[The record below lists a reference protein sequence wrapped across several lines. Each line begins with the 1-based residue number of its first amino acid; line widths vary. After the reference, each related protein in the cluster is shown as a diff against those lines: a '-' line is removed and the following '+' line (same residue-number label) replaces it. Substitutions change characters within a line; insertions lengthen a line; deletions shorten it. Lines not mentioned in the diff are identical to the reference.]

1 MAYDA
6 SATRQRILTAA
17 RDEFAAHGVA
27 GARVDRIAAAAQ
39 ANKRAIYDYF
49 GDKEALF
56 SVVLEREM
64 IHCAEF
70 VPLDGDDL
78 GEYARNLVEY
88 QAENPHFLRLLMWE
102 ALEFE
107 GAQIPGREVRT
118 AKYLARAERIS
129 EAGHAPERARE
140 LLFFA
145 MALSNWG
152 LVAPQLRQMILG
164 PEYEDPKRLAAAAA
178 DAVRALAR
186 QEAPAEQKT

>member
-6 SATRQRILTAA
+6 SATRQRILVAA
-17 RDEFAAHGVA
+17 RAEFAAHGVA

-56 SVVLEREM
+56 TVVLEREM
-64 IHCAEF
+64 TDCAEL
-70 VPLDGDDL
+70 VPLDGSDL
-78 GEYARNLVEY
+78 AEYAQRLFEY
-88 QAENPHFLRLLMWE
+88 QVEHPHFLRLLMWE

-107 GAQIPGREVRT
+107 GRQIPGREART
-118 AKYLARAERIS
+118 AKYLSRAERIG
-129 EAGHAPERARE
+129 EAGYPPEHARE

-145 MALSNWG
+145 MALGNWG

-164 PEYEDPKRLAAAAA
+164 PEYDDPKRLAAAVA
-178 DAVRALAR
+178 DAVRALAK
-186 QEAPAEQKT
+186 QEG